1 MASVSG
7 ANIWITGASSGIG
20 RALALQLAEAGNTV
34 FASGRNEAALAGLCA
49 QNPQRLVALACDVSD
64 DNGMEEAGRRLRS
77 MTDSLDMVI
86 LNAGTCEYV
95 DNAELDNAL
104 FRRVFA
110 VNLFGV
116 VNTLTVAKPLLQ
128 KAQRRGHIVG
138 IGSLSTVVGLP
149 RAEAYGA
156 SKAAMQYLLDS
167 LRVDLAHEKI
177 DVTVVRPGFVET
189 PMTAANDFPMP
200 FAMDAERAATI
211 ILRGIAGRQR
221 VVEFPLRLS
230 WSLKLAALCSGLWY
244 RVAAPRL
251 NRANKL

>member
-1 MASVSG
+1 MTSISG

-20 RALALQLAEAGNTV
+20 RVLAMELARAGNTV
-34 FASGRNEAALAGLCA
+34 YVSGRNQGALAGLCA
-49 QNPQRLVALACDVSD
+49 QNPQRLVALPCDVSD
-64 DNGMEEAGRRLRS
+64 DRAMEAAGRQLHA
-77 MTDSLDMVI
+77 MTDSLDIVI

-95 DNAELDNAL
+95 NNAELDSAL

-110 VNLFGV
+110 VNFFGV
-116 VNTLTVAKPLLQ
+116 INTLAVAKPLLH

-167 LRVDLAHEKI
+167 LRVDLAHEKT

-189 PMTAANDFPMP
+189 PMTAGNDFPMP
-200 FAMDAERAATI
+200 FVMDVERAAAI
-211 ILRGIAGRQR
+211 ILRGIARRQR

-244 RVAAPRL
+244 RVMAPRL
-251 NRANKL
+251 SRVNKL